1 MDEQIIIECEEQ
13 LVDSGLWNHLSTG
26 DIICN
31 LGFVPPASEDNGT
44 DSDDPV
50 WGGER
55 DANGNT
61 TNRKWLLF
69 NGYSLV
75 PFSPPE
81 PPPLDDPL
89 ILPSPYY
96 YSHILSP
103 FSNQIYNL
111 TLPSDLDEFPEMTLV
126 YTSSKVKSPH
136 SPAGYATVKKYM
148 WVASVMRLAR
158 TEFSRFGDAEA
169 IGEGW
174 KGEWILEGE
183 GTREGRHILI
193 DCIRGCETEKR
204 EWEFVREKSGGGKI
218 WLK

>member
-1 MDEQIIIECEEQ
+1 MDEQVIIECEEQ

-50 WGGER
+50 LGGER

-61 TNRKWLLF
+61 TSRKWLLF